1 MNSLNE
7 KNNLEKKV
15 KDILLFY
22 SSGNYEEV
30 VFRTRPLIKKYPDIM
45 ELYNLLALAYYG
57 LNNSS
62 EAIKLLNGVLRREP
76 NNIHTLNNLGMI
88 HSAINNFKESNEFLS
103 KALKLKNDFF
113 QAANNQA
120 NLFLKINKANDAIE
134 LLKKFDNDEN
144 SKNYILNFTLANAYQ
159 QSGDFNN
166 SRKYYEKCLNI
177 NPKSCEPDKAIS
189 LMTNYKN
196 DSTNHLAN
204 MKKKLNS
211 KLSKVDLMLLNF
223 SLGKAYE
230 DLDDYK
236 NSLNYLKNANKL
248 NNELTEYNSTKEKKI
263 FENIKLIFKEK
274 ININSQNNKDNK
286 KIIFIIGMPRSGTTL
301 IEQILSSNDNIYGGG
316 ELPFIDN
323 FALNLFFKNN
333 VEINFSSIK
342 KIEDEKFEELRKNYL
357 NKVLS
362 YNIKEDII
370 TDKTPFNFK
379 WVGLILK
386 TFPNCKIIHCERNGM
401 DICWS
406 NYKNFFSSAKM
417 SYSNSF
423 KNIANYYKLYL
434 DIMNFWKKK
443 YSGSIYNIS
452 YEKLIQDPK
461 KEIKNMVN
469 FCDIDWTENYLNFYK
484 NKKIV
489 QTASLAQVRSPLYKS
504 SINKWEKYGK
514 ELDELKKLIN

>member
-30 VFRTRPLIKKYPDIM
+30 VFRTKPLIKKYPDIM

-57 LNNSS
+57 LNNSF

-236 NSLNYLKNANKL
+236 NSLSYLKNANKL
-248 NNELTEYNSTKEKKI
+248 NNELTEYNPKKEKEI

-333 VEINFSSIK
+333 GEINFSSIK
-342 KIEDEKFEELRKNYL
+342 KIEDEKFEEFKKNYL

-362 YNIKEDII
+362 YSIKEDII

-417 SYSNSF
+417 GYSNSF

-443 YSGSIYNIS
+443 YSGSIYNIG